1 MKAKKIF
8 SRAIMNFPL
17 TRTEFSAQKSAKSA
31 AAERVSRGMP
41 INWLF
46 MFSSETSRRRVCVC
60 DREKSVADCE
70 LGHLDT
76 RHATTQDDNSRH

>member
-1 MKAKKIF
+1 
-8 SRAIMNFPL
+8 MNFPL

-46 MFSSETSRRRVCVC
+46 MFSSETSRRRRRVCVC